1 MFLETLRLWNFRR
14 YGSRIENAPGLEI
27 HFHEGVNIIIGEN
40 DSGKTA
46 IIDAIRYVLHTRSGE
61 PVYLDEKDFY
71 QDPNGHRTRS
81 LKIECLFG
89 GISSQDAAPFLEWM
103 GLKQGKTGESCF
115 VLRLVLTAKY
125 QDDGRIYSQVKAGMG
140 NDGSLM
146 AAEAKELLR
155 AVYLKPLRDASQDM
169 THGYKSRI
177 AQILQAHEIFSD
189 NHTDENKKHPI
200 EIQYL
205 YLKNAIDNYFGE
217 SGNAGNQIMTALN
230 DTLLKHFLLSND
242 QRKAHFSLTGNDLT
256 DILRQLDLRLEENK
270 SGLGTLNLLCIAAE
284 LLLFLEERKGI
295 KLTLVEEVEAHLHP
309 QYQLRLID
317 FIQKESSFGQ
327 FILTTHSITIGSN
340 IPLQNL
346 IVLSK
351 DGTAYPM
358 DKDHTSCNDE
368 DYSFLHRFLD
378 ATKAN
383 LFFSKGL
390 IFVEGDAENL
400 LLPTIA
406 RIIGRD
412 LHEYGVSIINIGS
425 TAYERYTR
433 IFQRRDKQSMNI
445 PISVVTDL
453 DIRSIEY
460 YNEHSPIKLLHVN
473 SNVKQELLRL
483 CSAVDFDVL
492 PSYMQS
498 WSELDEYITQ
508 HKKNKKP
515 ISQNTRNAIR
525 EYYQTNMSEIT
536 SEDIE
541 EMREQRQAVLQ
552 GKYSNDDCI
561 KLFAPKEWT
570 LEYEIAR
577 SSLFKE
583 LAAAIQLA
591 KSKSMNLTINDS
603 MKETYQKYTEA
614 TATAQISYDIF
625 KPLNEGT
632 VSKAI
637 TAQYLAE
644 ILESDK
650 GKYRHLI
657 ESDEYLRYLVD
668 AIKHVTKSHD
678 EE

>member
-14 YGSRIENAPGLEI
+14 YGSDVENAPGLDI
-27 HFHEGVNIIIGEN
+27 HFHEGVNVIIGEN

-125 QDDGRIYSQVKAGMG
+125 QDDGRIDSQVKAGMG
-140 NDGSLM
+140 NDGSPM
-146 AAEAKELLR
+146 AAEAKDLLR

-189 NHTDENKKHPI
+189 SHAEENKRHPI
-200 EIQYL
+200 ENQYL
-205 YLKNAIDNYFGE
+205 ALKKEIDEYFGKR
-217 SGNAGNQIMTALN
+217 GNDGNQITTALN
-230 DTLLKHFLLSND
+230 DTLLKNFLLSSD
-242 QRKAHFSLTGNDLT
+242 QRKARFSLTGNDLT

-295 KLTLVEEVEAHLHP
+295 KLTLIEEVEAHLHP

-317 FIQKESSFGQ
+317 FIQKESKFGQ
-327 FILTTHSITIGSN
+327 FILTTHSITIGAN

-351 DGTAYPM
+351 DGKAYPM
-358 DKDHTSCNDE
+358 DKEHTSCNDE

-433 IFQRRDKQSMNI
+433 IFQRKDKQSMHI

-473 SNVKQELLRL
+473 SVTIDQFSKL
-483 CSAVDFDVL
+483 CSMDFTAL
-492 PSYMQS
+492 PVFVKS
-498 WSELDEYITQ
+498 WSEFEEYMTM
-508 HKKNKKP
+508 HRNKRLSKKEKE
-515 ISQNTRNAIR
+515 SIR
-525 EYYQTNMSEIT
+525 QTFEDNLTEIT

-541 EMREQRQAVLQ
+541 KMREQRQAVLQ

-591 KSKSMNLTINDS
+591 KSKSINLTINDS
-603 MKETYQKYTEA
+603 LKETYQKHTEE
-614 TATAQISYDIF
+614 TATTQISYDIF

-650 GKYRHLI
+650 DKYKRLI
-657 ESDEYLRYLVD
+657 ESDEHLRYLVD

-678 EE
+678 AE